1 MKKEKFN
8 AFLLAIVAMAAVF
21 AFVSVVYAA
30 FSTTLTINGSA
41 VVKAAKWD
49 VHFTNLSALSG
60 TNTKGFTYAAPQAD
74 PNVNPTL
81 TAATTISGFKAVLTQ
96 PGDEVS
102 FTVDIE
108 NTGSLNARLTSITL
122 PTLTCTP
129 TGTVGQDGYTQEM
142 FDADKATCEAHV
154 AISVTGVTENTTV
167 INAGSHETVT
177 VKVSLYSDYAGG
189 NYTLNKDVTVGISQT
204 SFVFTQA

>member
-1 MKKEKFN
+1 MRKEKFN

-49 VHFTNLSALSG
+49 VHFTDLSQLSK
-60 TNTKGFTYAAPQAD
+60 TNTKGFTYAEPQND
-74 PNVNPTL
+74 LNINPTL
-81 TAATTISGFKAVLTQ
+81 TSATTISGFKAVLTQ
-96 PGDEVS
+96 PGDEIS
-102 FTVDIE
+102 FTAKIVNE
-108 NTGSLNARLTSITL
+108 GSLNARLTSITL
-122 PTLTCTP
+122 PSLTCTP
-129 TGTVGQDGYTQEM
+129 TGVVGQDGYTQEM
-142 FDADKATCEAHV
+142 FDADKATCESHV

-167 INAGSHETVT
+167 INAGGNETVT

-189 NYTLNKDVTVGISQT
+189 NYTLNKDVNVSISQT